1 MATTV
6 SKASLVVTVTE
17 QITLNGTIYDQN
29 TTKTITGVTGY
40 DKSIFTLSSGVSH
53 NVAEFVSLPSGD
65 KHDVENL
72 RYLRVTNLDD
82 TNNIVASFAS
92 SSASAGL
99 NMTAGST
106 AVLFDGKVSGIASKS
121 PITTTANL
129 DTVYLH
135 NPHNSG
141 VDIELVV
148 ASRNR

>member
-82 TNNIVASFAS
+82 TNFVVLHLEGSSHYAQLKIEPGSFFILTDVSSSFDGADAVSGYTPVSITKIDAMADTASCDIEVFVASS
-92 SSASAGL
+92 
-99 NMTAGST
+99 
-106 AVLFDGKVSGIASKS
+106 
-121 PITTTANL
+121 
-129 DTVYLH
+129 
-135 NPHNSG
+135 
-141 VDIELVV
+141 
-148 ASRNR
+148 